1 MRARVPEMVD
11 KALEVRGL
19 GSMQL
24 GLGSSYR
31 GWKEAY
37 YRFYERG
44 SEMTAKAYLSQAMW
58 LDSIIIQKLEEQ
70 ESCLLYT
77 SDAADE

>member
-1 MRARVPEMVD
+1 MNIRARVHDVLDETP
-11 KALEVRGL
+11 EVRGL

-24 GLGSSYR
+24 GFGSSYR

-44 SEMTAKAYLSQAMW
+44 SEMTAKAYLLS
-58 LDSIIIQKLEEQ
+58 LIHI
-70 ESCLLYT
+70 
-77 SDAADE
+77 